1 MKRANG
7 TGSIVKLSGKRRKK
21 YWARVTNGF
30 DENGKQLYK
39 SLKCHRT
46 YQLADWEIKAYL
58 DNPALFDKITLGYLY
73 EKWSTRHF
81 KDKKSV
87 KTKQMYE
94 TAWNHLKMLR
104 KKDIK
109 DIRVEDIEQL
119 LSPEASKSKN
129 KQIKSLAV
137 QIYDYAL
144 ENDYIAK
151 NYAEFIKVVGRNPKQ
166 KVVFK
171 EKDERLLWKHME
183 VEYVDTILILL
194 NTGYRI
200 GELLTLEKE
209 FINTD
214 LWYAQHGNKTEA
226 GKNRI
231 VPFPDKIVGL
241 IQRRYE
247 QAEKYLIERNGK
259 KISVDYYRK
268 HIFNPLKEKLGLDAG
283 LTPHST
289 RHYYASQL
297 NKVEG
302 NKTTIKN
309 LLGHTSYSITE
320 KIYTHQEIQELI
332 NSANK
337 L

>member
-119 LSPEASKSKN
+119 LS
-129 KQIKSLAV
+129 
-137 QIYDYAL
+137 
-144 ENDYIAK
+144 
-151 NYAEFIKVVGRNPKQ
+151 
-166 KVVFK
+166 
-171 EKDERLLWKHME
+171 
-183 VEYVDTILILL
+183 
-194 NTGYRI
+194 
-200 GELLTLEKE
+200 
-209 FINTD
+209 
-214 LWYAQHGNKTEA
+214 
-226 GKNRI
+226 
-231 VPFPDKIVGL
+231 
-241 IQRRYE
+241 
-247 QAEKYLIERNGK
+247 
-259 KISVDYYRK
+259 
-268 HIFNPLKEKLGLDAG
+268 
-283 LTPHST
+283 
-289 RHYYASQL
+289 
-297 NKVEG
+297 
-302 NKTTIKN
+302 
-309 LLGHTSYSITE
+309 
-320 KIYTHQEIQELI
+320 
-332 NSANK
+332 
-337 L
+337 